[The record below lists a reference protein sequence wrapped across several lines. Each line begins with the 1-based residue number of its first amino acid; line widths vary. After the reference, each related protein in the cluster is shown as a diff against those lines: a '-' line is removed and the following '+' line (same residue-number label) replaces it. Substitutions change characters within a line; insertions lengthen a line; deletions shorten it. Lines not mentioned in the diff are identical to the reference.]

1 MVSCKYHKI
10 RDIKKAV
17 NKKSMIR
24 DDFIIHHESL
34 TSLRNQFQLFGDNYF
49 KFLIDLIIF

>member
-17 NKKSMIR
+17 NKKSLIH
-24 DDFIIHHESL
+24 DEFIIHLESM
-34 TSLRNQFQLFGDNYF
+34 TSLGNQFQLFGDNYF
-49 KFLIDLIIF
+49 KLLIDLIIF